1 MDGRCVGIWNSNAA
15 KASEADAAFT
25 RMNQL
30 CDEVLRPDSREETI
44 EAIGQ
49 LQHVRR
55 LIVAG
60 GDGSINA
67 AVNAL
72 ARMDNPPQLGLI
84 PLGTANDLC
93 ASLAIPNDPLQ
104 ALELIE
110 RGPVVP
116 LDVIQVISESQDAW
130 CINMATGGNS
140 ARVTETL
147 TDDLKQRWGP
157 LVYLRGVIG
166 VLADLDIFRATIR
179 FDDDP
184 PQAMNVWNILMAN
197 AQTCGGRIQVAPEA
211 DPADGLIDVIVVQD
225 GTVGD
230 MAEMAAGLVTGNYLE
245 HEQVVYRRA
254 RRVELRS
261 DPPMRFTIDG
271 ELVDEIPYAFVLHP
285 KKLPVVV
292 GKLYPDCATT
302 AAPSTNTNVTAP

>member
-1 MDGRCVGIWNSNAA
+1 MEGRSVGIWNANAA
-15 KASEADAAFT
+15 RASDAGDVQAKLH
-25 RMNQL
+25 ML
-30 CDEVLRPDSREETI
+30 CDEVLQPASREETI
-44 EAIGQ
+44 DIIRQ
-49 LQHVRR
+49 LHGVRR

-72 ARMDNPPQLGLI
+72 AQMEQPPQLGLI

-93 ASLAIPNDPLQ
+93 ASLAIPDDPLQ

-110 RGPVVP
+110 QGPVLPV
-116 LDVIQVISESQDAW
+116 DVIQVISESQVAW

-140 ARVTETL
+140 ARVTENL
-147 TDDLKQRWGP
+147 TDELKQRWGP

-166 VLADLDIFRATIR
+166 VLTDLDVFRTTIR
-179 FDDDP
+179 FDDEP
-184 PQAMNVWNILMAN
+184 PQVLNVWNILMAN

-211 DPADGLIDVIVVQD
+211 SPTDGLIDVIVVQD

-245 HEQVVYRRA
+245 HEQVLYRQA

-261 DPPMRFTIDG
+261 EPAMRFTIDG
-271 ELVDEIPYAFVLHP
+271 ELVDEIPHAFILHP
-285 KKLPVVV
+285 QKLPVVV
-292 GKLYPDCATT
+292 GKLHTECASAA
-302 AAPSTNTNVTAP
+302 AAPLIRQQ

>member
-1 MDGRCVGIWNSNAA
+1 
-15 KASEADAAFT
+15 
-25 RMNQL
+25 
-30 CDEVLRPDSREETI
+30 REETI
-44 EAIGQ
+44 EAIGH

-84 PLGTANDLC
+84 PLGTANDLS

-110 RGPVVP
+110 QGPVVP

-166 VLADLDIFRATIR
+166 VLADLDVFRATIR

-184 PQAMNVWNILMAN
+184 P
-197 AQTCGGRIQVAPEA
+197 P
-211 DPADGLIDVIVVQD
+211 
-225 GTVGD
+225 
-230 MAEMAAGLVTGNYLE
+230 
-245 HEQVVYRRA
+245 
-254 RRVELRS
+254 
-261 DPPMRFTIDG
+261 
-271 ELVDEIPYAFVLHP
+271 
-285 KKLPVVV
+285 
-292 GKLYPDCATT
+292 
-302 AAPSTNTNVTAP
+302 

>member
-1 MDGRCVGIWNSNAA
+1 MEGRCVGIWNANAA
-15 KASEADAAFT
+15 KASDSDDVQAKLH
-25 RMNQL
+25 MM
-30 CDEVLRPDSREETI
+30 CDEVLEPSSREETI
-44 EAIGQ
+44 ETIGQ
-49 LQHVRR
+49 LHSVWR

-72 ARMDNPPQLGLI
+72 APMEQPPQLGLI

-93 ASLAIPNDPLQ
+93 SSLAIPDDPLQ

-110 RGPVVP
+110 QGPVLP
-116 LDVIQVISESQDAW
+116 LDVIEVISQHETAW

-140 ARVTETL
+140 ARVTENL
-147 TDDLKQRWGP
+147 TDELKQRWGP

-166 VLADLDIFRATIR
+166 VLTDLDVFRTTIR
-179 FDDDP
+179 FDDEP
-184 PQAMNVWNILMAN
+184 PQVLNVWNILMAN
-197 AQTCGGRIQVAPEA
+197 AQTCGGRVHVAPKA
-211 DPADGLIDVIVVQD
+211 SPADGLIDVIVVQD

-245 HEQVVYRRA
+245 HEQVLYRRA

-261 DPPMRFTIDG
+261 EPPMRFTIDG
-271 ELVDEIPYAFVLHP
+271 ELVDEIPHAFILHP
-285 KKLPVVV
+285 QKLPVVV
-292 GKLYPDCATT
+292 GKLPMECSPT
-302 AAPSTNTNVTAP
+302 AAAPITRQQYSP